1 MRARA
6 PHGRFARVAV
16 WALVGCVGVPSV
28 VRATSDVTCP
38 DGAREA
44 AVAAVREAF
53 SAQADVTLTDV
64 TCERAPSAGRVAA
77 AVAEPASRTDG
88 PVRFVLYAAGDPVRQ
103 RAGRLTAVVQ
113 VSAPHVRTAVPVAA
127 RTAIDPATLTTRIG
141 PVGRVPF
148 GSLVELGDLTHTR
161 LRRSLPADAVLTTVV
176 VQRAALVRSGGG
188 VVTIARVHGV
198 EVRGRA
204 VAAQDGD
211 IGDLVI
217 VVNPDS
223 RKRLRGRVV
232 AEGLV
237 EVIDVS

>member
-1 MRARA
+1 M
-6 PHGRFARVAV
+6 
-16 WALVGCVGVPSV
+16 
-28 VRATSDVTCP
+28 
-38 DGAREA
+38 
-44 AVAAVREAF
+44 AAVREAF
-53 SAQADVTLTDV
+53 GVQADVTLTHV
-64 TCERAPSAGRVAA
+64 TCERAPSAGRVLA

-88 PVRFVLYAAGDPVRQ
+88 PVRFVLYAAGEPVRQ

-127 RTAIDPATLTTRIG
+127 RTALDLDLLTTRTG

-148 GSLVELGDLTHTR
+148 GSLVALGDLDHTR
-161 LRRSLPADAVLTTVV
+161 LRRPLPADAVLTTAV
-176 VQRAALVRSGGG
+176 VQRAAPVRSGSG

-232 AEGLV
+232 ADALV
-237 EVIDVS
+237 EVLHVS

>member
-1 MRARA
+1 MIV
-6 PHGRFARVAV
+6 G
-16 WALVGCVGVPSV
+16 WALVVCAGVPAV
-28 VRATSDVTCP
+28 ARASALDLTCP

-44 AVAAVREAF
+44 AVAAVRDAF
-53 SAQADVTLTDV
+53 GPQAVVALTDV
-64 TCERAPSAGRVAA
+64 ACERAPSAGRVEA

-88 PVRFVLYAAGDPVRQ
+88 PVRFVLYSAGNPVRS
-103 RAGRLTAVVQ
+103 RAGRLTAVVH
-113 VSAPHVRTAVPVAA
+113 VSAPHVRTAVPIAA
-127 RTAIDPATLTTRIG
+127 RTPIDPAMLATRNG

-148 GSLVELGDLTHTR
+148 GSLVELADLGHTR
-161 LRRSLPADAVLTTVV
+161 LRRPMPADAVLTRAVV
-176 VQRAALVRSGGG
+176 ERTALVRSGVG

-211 IGDLVI
+211 MGDLVI

-232 AEGLV
+232 ADALV
-237 EVIDVS
+237 EVLDVS